1 MQYKTRND
9 VNDIK
14 ETDTHIKL
22 YSYNEEKGDK
32 IPNNITHIIFETII
46 EYNANVFSNYLTGS
60 LYTVNNLPDS
70 LIKIQF
76 DNRFNNTVNNLPQK
90 IEILIFG
97 FDFNKEI
104 DKLPEILNY
113 LEFGFR
119 FNNEIKEYP
128 KTLKTLIFGSSYN
141 KTVNNLPCN
150 KFY

>member
-32 IPNNITHIIFETII
+32 IPNNITHIIFETIV
-46 EYNANVFSNYLTGS
+46 EYNANVFLNYST
-60 LYTVNNLPDS
+60 YTVDNLPGN

-76 DNRFNNTVNNLPQK
+76 DNRFNNIVNNLPQK

-104 DKLPEILNY
+104 DKLLKILIY
-113 LEFGFR
+113 LEFGIG

-150 KFY
+150 KFYK